1 MIEKVAIEGRM
12 TFGAMTASAT
22 VQVGPPVRIV
32 VEDSQTAKKLRHRDG
47 DIVPI
52 YHSVLVVIGGEKREI
67 TVDAIQSSAGPT
79 PR

>member
-1 MIEKVAIEGRM
+1 MTEKVALEGHM

-22 VQVGPPVRIV
+22 AQVDPPGRIV
-32 VEDSQTAKKLRHRDG
+32 VEDSQTAKMLRHRDG

-52 YHSVLVVIGGEKREI
+52 YQSVFLVIGGEKKEI
-67 TVDAIQSSAGPT
+67 TVDAIQSSAGPM